1 MKTESSRN
9 QKQARVNSA
18 FGPLGA
24 LSLLVA
30 LVVAAGCSSTSEQ
43 TGRKAAA
50 RAKPGSNALR
60 VGVTPDYPPLV
71 FEEGEYVAGAE
82 VDLARALG
90 KELNRPVEFVTLKR
104 EDQLTA
110 LNDGRADIIMSGV
123 SVTRARQLRAL
134 FSNPYLQNQIRAIF
148 RRADAYQFQTYN
160 DVISTTAR
168 IGFLPGTTSATFVQ
182 NNCPDA
188 TKVPLQ
194 TRRDVVFWLT
204 DGGRIDL
211 YVDDI
216 FALAQMV
223 SEHEALLAYLPG
235 ALVVE
240 DLAWPVAP
248 SNQALL
254 DQVNQIL
261 ARWKADGSLDRAL
274 QRWMP
279 YLKKPQP

>member
-1 MKTESSRN
+1 MKIESSRN
-9 QKQARVNSA
+9 LNQARMSA
-18 FGPLGA
+18 GFGLLGA

-30 LVVAAGCSSTSEQ
+30 LVVATGCSSTEQ
-43 TGRKAAA
+43 TGRKAG

-104 EDQLTA
+104 EEQLTA

-148 RRADAYQFQTYN
+148 RRADAYQFQSYN

-168 IGFLPGTTSATFVQ
+168 IGFLPGTTAAIFVQ

-188 TKVPLQ
+188 QKIPLQ
-194 TRRDVVFWLT
+194 YRRDAVFWLT

-261 ARWKADGSLDRAL
+261 ARWKTDGSLDRTL